1 MSLIDLHR
9 PRIRSERE
17 LNAVFGEPLLAA
29 RPLVPEA
36 LRALAQQLLAYWF
49 NGTRSLLPVIS
60 ARAEDGRTSLAASL
74 AQTFAA
80 MGQRTLLIDAD
91 LRSPS
96 LHRRFAIGNQ
106 GGLADFLDGRGVR
119 LAACGDNLAVLA
131 AGKVREDP
139 LELLSRDR
147 LRRFL
152 SAAARPFRIVIADT
166 AAAAR
171 GPDHEMFS
179 ALAGGALLVVRKGED
194 ARRLAGLRRR
204 LARCQAKPVAAVFNY
219 T

>member
-9 PRIRSERE
+9 PCIRSERE
-17 LNAVFGEPLLAA
+17 LNAVFGEPILAA

-36 LRALAQQLLAYWF
+36 LRALGQQLLAYWF
-49 NGTRSLLPVIS
+49 NGSRSLLPVIS
-60 ARAEDGRTSLAASL
+60 ARTRDGRSSLAAEL
-74 AQTFAA
+74 ARTLAA
-80 MGQRTLLIDAD
+80 MGVRTLLIDAD

-96 LHRRFAIGNQ
+96 QHHRFAIGNK

-119 LAACGDNLAVLA
+119 LAACGENLAVLA

-152 SAAARPFRIVIADT
+152 AAAARPFRAVIADT
-166 AAAAR
+166 PAASR

-179 ALAGGALLVVRKGED
+179 ALAGGALVVIRKGED

-204 LARCQAKPVAAVFNY
+204 LARCAARPVAAVFNY

>member
-9 PRIRSERE
+9 PCIRSERE
-17 LNAVFGEPLLAA
+17 LNAVFGEPILAA

-36 LRALAQQLLAYWF
+36 LRALGQQLLAYWF
-49 NGTRSLLPVIS
+49 NGSRSLLPVIS
-60 ARAEDGRTSLAASL
+60 ARTRDGRSSLAAEL
-74 AQTFAA
+74 ARTLAA
-80 MGQRTLLIDAD
+80 MGVRTLLIDAD

-96 LHRRFAIGNQ
+96 QHHRFAIGNK

-119 LAACGDNLAVLA
+119 LAACGENLAVLA

-152 SAAARPFRIVIADT
+152 AAAARPFRAVIADT
-166 AAAAR
+166 PAASR

-179 ALAGGALLVVRKGED
+179 ALAGGALVVIRKGED
-194 ARRLAGLRRR
+194 ARRLASLRRR
-204 LARCQAKPVAAVFNY
+204 LARCAARPVAAVFNY

>member
-9 PRIRSERE
+9 PCIRSERE
-17 LNAVFGEPLLAA
+17 LNAVFGEPILAA

-36 LRALAQQLLAYWF
+36 LRALGQQLLAYWF
-49 NGTRSLLPVIS
+49 NGSRSLLPVIS
-60 ARAEDGRTSLAASL
+60 ARAQDGRSSLAAEL
-74 AQTFAA
+74 ARTLAA
-80 MGQRTLLIDAD
+80 MGVRTLLIEAD

-96 LHRRFAIGNQ
+96 QHHRFAIGNK

-119 LAACGDNLAVLA
+119 LAACGENLAVLA

-152 SAAARPFRIVIADT
+152 AAAARPFRAVIADT
-166 AAAAR
+166 PAASR

-179 ALAGGALLVVRKGED
+179 ALAGGALVVIRKGED

-204 LARCQAKPVAAVFNY
+204 LARCAARPVAAVFNY

>member
-9 PRIRSERE
+9 PCIRSERE
-17 LNAVFGEPLLAA
+17 LNAVFGEPILAA

-36 LRALAQQLLAYWF
+36 LRALGQQLLAYWF
-49 NGTRSLLPVIS
+49 NGSRSLLPVIS
-60 ARAEDGRTSLAASL
+60 ARTRDGRSSLAAEL
-74 AQTFAA
+74 ARTLAA
-80 MGQRTLLIDAD
+80 MGARTLLIDAD

-96 LHRRFAIGNQ
+96 QHHRFAIGNK

-119 LAACGDNLAVLA
+119 LAACGENLAVLA

-152 SAAARPFRIVIADT
+152 AAAARPFRAVIADT
-166 AAAAR
+166 PAASR

-179 ALAGGALLVVRKGED
+179 ALAGGALVVIRKGED
-194 ARRLAGLRRR
+194 ARRLASLRRR
-204 LARCQAKPVAAVFNY
+204 LARCAARPVAAVFNY

>member
-1 MSLIDLHR
+1 MQLIDLRRH
-9 PRIRSERE
+9 RIRSERE

-36 LRALAQQLLAYWF
+36 LRALAQQLLVYWF
-49 NGTRSLLPVIS
+49 NARRSLLPVIS
-60 ARAEDGRTSLAASL
+60 ARAEDGRSSLATEL
-74 AQTFAA
+74 ARTFAA

-96 LHRRFAIGNQ
+96 LHRRFSIGNNL
-106 GGLADFLDGRGVR
+106 GLADFLDGRGVR
-119 LAACGDNLAVLA
+119 LASCGDNLAVLA
-131 AGKVREDP
+131 AGAVREDP
-139 LELLSRDR
+139 LELLSRER

-152 SAAARPFRIVIADT
+152 AAAARPFRVVLADT
-166 AAAAR
+166 PAASR

-179 ALAGGALLVVRKGED
+179 ALAGGALVVIRKGED

-204 LARCQAKPVAAVFNY
+204 LARCGARPVASVFNY

>member
-1 MSLIDLHR
+1 LSLIDLRR

-17 LNAVFGEPLLAA
+17 LNAVFGEPILAA

-49 NGTRSLLPVIS
+49 DSRRSLLPVIS
-60 ARAEDGRTSLAASL
+60 ARAQDGRTSLAAEL
-74 AQTFAA
+74 ARTFAA

-96 LHRRFAIGNQ
+96 LHRRFAIASG
-106 GGLADFLDGRGVR
+106 GGLADLLDGRGVR
-119 LAACGDNLAVLA
+119 LAACGENLAVLA
-131 AGKVREDP
+131 AGSVREDP

-152 SAAARPFRIVIADT
+152 AAAARPFRIVIADT
-166 AAAAR
+166 PAAAR

-179 ALAGGALLVVRKGED
+179 ALAGGHRARGDRGEH

-204 LARCQAKPVAAVFNY
+204 LARCAARPVAAVF

>member
-9 PRIRSERE
+9 PCIRSERE
-17 LNAVFGEPLLAA
+17 LNAVFGEPILAA

-36 LRALAQQLLAYWF
+36 LRALGHQLLAYWF
-49 NGTRSLLPVIS
+49 NGSRSLLPVIS
-60 ARAEDGRTSLAASL
+60 ARTRDGRSSLAAEL
-74 AQTFAA
+74 ARTLAA
-80 MGQRTLLIDAD
+80 MGVRTLLIDAD

-96 LHRRFAIGNQ
+96 QHHRFAIGNK

-119 LAACGDNLAVLA
+119 LAACGENLAVLA

-152 SAAARPFRIVIADT
+152 AAAARPFRAVIADT
-166 AAAAR
+166 PAASR

-179 ALAGGALLVVRKGED
+179 ALAGGALVVIRKGED
-194 ARRLAGLRRR
+194 ARRLASLRRR
-204 LARCQAKPVAAVFNY
+204 LARCAARPVAAVFNY

>member
-9 PRIRSERE
+9 PCIRSERE
-17 LNAVFGEPLLAA
+17 LNAVFGEPILAA

-36 LRALAQQLLAYWF
+36 LRALGQQLLAYWF
-49 NGTRSLLPVIS
+49 NGSRSLLPVIS
-60 ARAEDGRTSLAASL
+60 ARAQDGRSSLAAEL
-74 AQTFAA
+74 ARTLAA
-80 MGQRTLLIDAD
+80 MGARTLLIYAD

-96 LHRRFAIGNQ
+96 QHHRFAIGNK

-119 LAACGDNLAVLA
+119 LAACGENLAVLA

-152 SAAARPFRIVIADT
+152 AAAARPFRAVIADT
-166 AAAAR
+166 PAASR

-179 ALAGGALLVVRKGED
+179 ALAGGALVVIRKGED

-204 LARCQAKPVAAVFNY
+204 LARCAARPVAAVFNY

>member
-9 PRIRSERE
+9 PCIRSERE

-36 LRALAQQLLAYWF
+36 LRALGQQLLAYWF
-49 NGTRSLLPVIS
+49 NGSRSLLPVIS
-60 ARAEDGRTSLAASL
+60 ARTQDGRSSLAAEL
-74 AQTFAA
+74 ARTLAA
-80 MGQRTLLIDAD
+80 MGVRTLLIDAD

-96 LHRRFAIGNQ
+96 QHRRFAIGNK

-119 LAACGDNLAVLA
+119 LAACGENLAVLA

-152 SAAARPFRIVIADT
+152 AAAARPFRAVIADT
-166 AAAAR
+166 PAASR

-179 ALAGGALLVVRKGED
+179 ALAGGALVVIRKGED
-194 ARRLAGLRRR
+194 ARRLACLRRR
-204 LARCQAKPVAAVFNY
+204 LARCAARPVAAVFNY

>member
-1 MSLIDLHR
+1 
-9 PRIRSERE
+9 
-17 LNAVFGEPLLAA
+17 VFGEPILAA

-36 LRALAQQLLAYWF
+36 LRALGQQLLAYWF
-49 NGTRSLLPVIS
+49 NGSRSLLPVIS
-60 ARAEDGRTSLAASL
+60 ARAQDGRSSLAAEL
-74 AQTFAA
+74 ARTLAA
-80 MGQRTLLIDAD
+80 MGVRTLLIDAD

-96 LHRRFAIGNQ
+96 QHHRFAIGNK

-119 LAACGDNLAVLA
+119 LAACGENLAVLA

-152 SAAARPFRIVIADT
+152 AAAARPFRAVIADT
-166 AAAAR
+166 PAASR

-179 ALAGGALLVVRKGED
+179 ALAGGALVVIRKGED

-204 LARCQAKPVAAVFNY
+204 LARCAARPVAAVFNY

>member
-49 NGTRSLLPVIS
+49 NARRSLLPVIS
-60 ARAEDGRTSLAASL
+60 ARTRDGRSSLAAEL
-74 AQTFAA
+74 ARTLAA
-80 MGQRTLLIDAD
+80 MGIRTLLIDAD

-96 LHRRFAIGNQ
+96 LHNRFSIGNE
-106 GGLADFLDGRGVR
+106 GGLADFLEGRGVR
-119 LAACGDNLAVLA
+119 LAACGENLAVLA
-131 AGKVREDP
+131 AGRVREDP
-139 LELLSRDR
+139 LELLSRER

-152 SAAARPFRIVIADT
+152 AAAARPFRVVIADT
-166 AAAAR
+166 PAASR

-179 ALAGGALLVVRKGED
+179 ALAGGALVVIRKGED
-194 ARRLAGLRRR
+194 ARRLARLRRR
-204 LARCQAKPVAAVFNY
+204 LARCAARPVAAVFNY
-219 T
+219 S

>member
-9 PRIRSERE
+9 HRIRSERE
-17 LNAVFGEPLLAA
+17 LNAVVGEPLLAA

-36 LRALAQQLLAYWF
+36 LRALAQQLLEHWF
-49 NGTRSLLPVIS
+49 NGGRSLLPVVS
-60 ARAEDGRTSLAASL
+60 TRAQDGRTSLAIEL
-74 AQTFAA
+74 ARTFAA

-96 LHRRFAIGNQ
+96 LHRRFSIGKG

-131 AGKVREDP
+131 AGSVREDP
-139 LELLSRDR
+139 LELLSRER

-152 SAAARPFRIVIADT
+152 GAAARPFRVLIADT
-166 AAAAR
+166 PAAAR

-179 ALAGGALLVVRKGED
+179 ALAGGALLVVRKGEQ
-194 ARRLAGLRRR
+194 ALRLARLRRR
-204 LARCQAKPVAAVFNY
+204 LARCAARPVAAIFSH

>member
-1 MSLIDLHR
+1 MSLIDLRRH
-9 PRIRSERE
+9 RIRCERE

-49 NGTRSLLPVIS
+49 NGRRSLLPVIS
-60 ARAEDGRTSLAASL
+60 ARAEDGRTSLATEL
-74 AQTFAA
+74 ARTFAA

-96 LHRRFAIGNQ
+96 LHRRFSIGNR

-119 LAACGDNLAVLA
+119 LAACGENLAVLA
-131 AGKVREDP
+131 AGSVREDP

-152 SAAARPFRIVIADT
+152 SAAARPFKVVIADT
-166 AAAAR
+166 PAASR
-171 GPDHEMFS
+171 GPDHELFS
-179 ALAGGALLVVRKGED
+179 ALAGGALVVVRKGED

-204 LARCQAKPVAAVFNY
+204 LARCAARPVATVFNY